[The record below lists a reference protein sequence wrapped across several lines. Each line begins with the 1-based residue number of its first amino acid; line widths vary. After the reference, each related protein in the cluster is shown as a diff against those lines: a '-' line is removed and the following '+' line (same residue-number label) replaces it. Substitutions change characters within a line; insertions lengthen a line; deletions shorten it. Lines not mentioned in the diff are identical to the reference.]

1 MIIITLQR
9 ASDKNKIVQSTD
21 ITKFYS
27 TPEALIHK
35 NKNIDFNPI
44 KFFSIYVTHTHRLNL
59 VCNLQSDFQ
68 IVVHS

>member
-21 ITKFYS
+21 IYS

-35 NKNIDFNPI
+35 NKNIDFNLI